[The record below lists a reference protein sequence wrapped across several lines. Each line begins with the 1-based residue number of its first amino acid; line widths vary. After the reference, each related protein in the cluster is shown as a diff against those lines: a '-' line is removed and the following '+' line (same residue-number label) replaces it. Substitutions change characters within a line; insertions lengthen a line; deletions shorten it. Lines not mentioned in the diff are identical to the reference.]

1 MITNPDHNT
10 LGAQKTHRTHIYII
24 ICIYIYNADYAT
36 MVTDSRAYPERNG
49 PPDPKTPENGSAL
62 LRSTTSF
69 SMAAAPTIPSPLG
82 IQKPPAIRPPW
93 ATCLIGCDNP
103 MVIRSIRQ
111 LIVIKNV
118 SKHIHKSDRFSWGK
132 HTPKKFSLFF
142 KQEFLEIWGFARGVV
157 MVYLMVIFLKVSGFT
172 KGWVISRSL

>member
-1 MITNPDHNT
+1 
-10 LGAQKTHRTHIYII
+10 
-24 ICIYIYNADYAT
+24 

-62 LRSTTSF
+62 LSSTTSF

-93 ATCLIGCDNP
+93 ATYLIGCDNP

-132 HTPKKFSLFF
+132 HSIIINVYTYIYIRMYNIYIYAQRL
-142 KQEFLEIWGFARGVV
+142 GFAQALQRRGFPVPNTCWCN
-157 MVYLMVIFLKVSGFT
+157 FT
-172 KGWVISRSL
+172 KPCGKNNKGTRGY